1 MCEADFNYYPTMQ
14 VNFTEPFRSP
24 FEIEYIEQVLAG
36 GNSAGGGPHSSWCAA
51 WLEKE
56 TGAKKAFLTNSA
68 TDALEMAALLLNL
81 EPGDEIIMPSFTFSS
96 TANAFVLRGAVPV
109 FIDVDPKTMNVNVE
123 QLEPAI
129 TSKTKAILIVHY
141 AGASCDMR
149 FVQRLCTRQ
158 GLYLIEDA
166 AQAILARYDNQHL
179 GTFGDLSCISFH
191 STKNIVSGEG
201 GALLVNKT
209 SLIDRAKVILEKGTN
224 REKFLMGEV
233 DKYSWIDIG
242 SSYLMSEIA
251 AAYLHA
257 QLENAELITD
267 SRISYWNGYKALIQ
281 SMMSGFAWEL
291 QEYSSIVE
299 HNAHIFYLIL
309 PDEDYKNRF
318 ISGMRNIEIRCA
330 SHYVPLHSSEAGLR
344 FGRSDSDL
352 QVTDNYA
359 SRLVRLPMWS
369 KERMPIERIVD
380 GVFEVSRTIEGSR

>member
-1 MCEADFNYYPTMQ
+1 MQ
-14 VNFTEPFRSP
+14 INFTEPFRSP
-24 FEIEYIEQVLAG
+24 FEIEYIEDVLAG
-36 GNSAGGGPHSSWCAA
+36 GNSAGGGPHSSWCAT

-81 EPGDEIIMPSFTFSS
+81 KPGDEIIMPSFTFSS

-109 FIDVDPKTMNVNVE
+109 FIDVEPKTMNVNIE

-149 FVQRLCTRQ
+149 FVQRLCIEQ
-158 GLYLIEDA
+158 GLFLIEDA
-166 AQAILARYDNQHL
+166 AQAILARYDSQHL

-191 STKNIVSGEG
+191 ATKNIVSGEG

-224 REKFLMGEV
+224 REKFLLGEV
-233 DKYSWIDIG
+233 DKYSWVDIG

-257 QLENAELITD
+257 QLESASVIND
-267 SRISYWNGYKALIQ
+267 SRFSYWNSYRALIQ
-281 SMMSGFAWEL
+281 SKAAEFGWEL
-291 QEYSSIVE
+291 QDYSSIVE
-299 HNAHIFYLIL
+299 HNAHIFYLVL
-309 PDEDYKNRF
+309 PNEDYKNNF

-330 SHYVPLHSSEAGLR
+330 SHYVPLHSSQAGLR
-344 FGRSDSDL
+344 FGRTDFEL
-352 QVTDNYA
+352 RVTENYA

-369 KERMPIERIVD
+369 MERMPIERIVD
-380 GVFEVSRTIEGSR
+380 GIFQVSEKIEALR